1 MVTRRKFGK
10 FAAAAGAVTLLGP
23 RFALSQ
29 PLAGEQIMRVGF
41 PVADIGSLDP
51 HMAVSN
57 AETPIVHQIYEGL
70 LGLPL
75 GGVDAARLRP
85 GLAERWESS
94 ADKKVWT
101 FHLRRGA
108 RWHGNHGEVSSDDVK
123 FSLERAAGTELGS
136 PFRQSLS
143 NVSRIDTPDPLTV
156 RISLTQP
163 DVGFPA
169 LMVNYQAGYIVSK
182 KVLQAGVDLRTQPV
196 GTGPFSFESH
206 RAREKTTLIAND
218 AYWGGKPVL
227 RQIVYQFMPDNST
240 RELALRSGDI
250 DVAGLPAR
258 QEAVDRVRKQNLL
271 IDLTEVGNLIT
282 IHLNLR
288 KKPFDDVRVRRA
300 LAHGVDRQNFIDFF
314 GKDIATPQLSVVAS
328 TLGGY
333 TADIPRYPYD
343 VAKAKAL
350 LAEAGFPSGLA
361 TDVVVSSIDL
371 YLPAMQLLQEQWKK
385 IGFTINLKVVDHP
398 TFHRLIRE
406 DVNPLVVYSAARF
419 PPTAQPYL
427 DQFFHSAASIGK
439 PTAITNFSHYGESM
453 PGIDN
458 LLDKARFS
466 PNAKEQMQL
475 WAEAQRKIATD
486 VAAIPLY
493 SVKYALARSK
503 RVDLTFQQTGNVFYE
518 FAPATRLL
526 RG

>member
-1 MVTRRKFGK
+1 MVTRRTFGK
-10 FAAAAGAVTLLGP
+10 FAAATSAVALLGP
-23 RFALSQ
+23 KFARAQ
-29 PLAGEQIMRVGF
+29 QLAGEQIMRVGF

-51 HMAVSN
+51 QMAVSN
-57 AETPIVHQIYEGL
+57 AETPLVHLIYEGL
-70 LGLPL
+70 LGFPP
-75 GGVDAARLRP
+75 GSVDATRLRP

-94 ADKKVWT
+94 ADRKVWT

-108 RWHGNHGEVSSDDVK
+108 RWHGNFGDVSSADVK
-123 FSLERAAGTELGS
+123 FSLERAAGQELGS
-136 PFRQSLS
+136 PFRQSLV
-143 NVSRIDTPDPLTV
+143 NINRIDSSDPFTV
-156 RISLTQP
+156 RISLHQP
-163 DVGFPA
+163 DVGFAA
-169 LMVNYQAGYIVSK
+169 LMVNYQAGYIVSMK
-182 KVLQAGVDLRTQPV
+182 AVQSGVDLRTRPI

-218 AYWGGKPVL
+218 AYWGGKPIL

-258 QEAVDRVRKQNLL
+258 QDAVDRMRKQNFL

-282 IHLNLR
+282 IHINLK

-300 LAHGVDRQNFIDFF
+300 LAHGADRQNFIDFF
-314 GKDIATPQLSVVAS
+314 GKDIATPQVSVIAS
-328 TLGGY
+328 TLGGH
-333 TADIPRYPYD
+333 TADIPQYPHD
-343 VAKAKAL
+343 VQKAKAL
-350 LAEAGFPSGLA
+350 LAEAGYANGFSA
-361 TDVVVSSIDL
+361 DVVVSSIDL

-385 IGFTINLKVVDHP
+385 IGFAMNLKVVDHP

-427 DQFFHSAASIGK
+427 DQFFHSAAGIGK
-439 PTAITNFSHYGESM
+439 PAAITNFSHYGESM
-453 PGIDN
+453 AGIDA

-466 PNAKEQMQL
+466 SSSKEQMQL

-493 SVKYALARSK
+493 SVKYVLARNK
-503 RVDLTFQQTGNVFYE
+503 RVDLTFEQTGNVFYD
-518 FAPATRLL
+518 FSVATRLL
-526 RG
+526 RS